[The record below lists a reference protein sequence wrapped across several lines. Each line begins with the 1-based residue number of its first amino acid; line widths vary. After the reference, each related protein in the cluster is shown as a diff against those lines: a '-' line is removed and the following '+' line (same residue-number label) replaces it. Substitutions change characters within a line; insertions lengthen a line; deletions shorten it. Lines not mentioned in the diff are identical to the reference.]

1 MMMVDV
7 KALESKD
14 SEGLGFMS
22 TYLTRRGWVI
32 CVRTINKDLPP
43 VAKPRLPENGCLP
56 GTA

>member
-1 MMMVDV
+1 MMVDV

-32 CVRTINKDLPP
+32 CVPAINKASP